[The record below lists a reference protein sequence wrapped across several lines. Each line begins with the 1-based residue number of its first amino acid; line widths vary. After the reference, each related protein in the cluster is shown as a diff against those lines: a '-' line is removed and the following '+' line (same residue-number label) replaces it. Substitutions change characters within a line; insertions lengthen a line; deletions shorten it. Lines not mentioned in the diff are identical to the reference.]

1 MTGILPWVSGD
12 SHNTDRDRDAIAGPR
27 NSKLRQGSPVYDD
40 APVFALVLSK
50 SQDGRHH
57 GCSGAKLRFMGCH
70 RGERLD
76 LGLAPPRSF
85 KDCPRNYCQRRSFR
99 LGDRRGLARGQSVSP
114 LSRGSRVVLCARDIP
129 SLDSLRSFLN
139 RRGFPFSGREK
150 LRHRWAYSLKFE
162 SVL

>member
-1 MTGILPWVSGD
+1 MM
-12 SHNTDRDRDAIAGPR
+12 RR
-27 NSKLRQGSPVYDD
+27 
-40 APVFALVLSK
+40 FFLVLSK

-57 GCSGAKLRFMGCH
+57 GCSGAELRFMGCN

-76 LGLAPPRSF
+76 LGLAPPRSL

-114 LSRGSRVVLCARDIP
+114 LFRGSRVVLCARDIP

-139 RRGFPFSGREK
+139 RRGFPFSGRRRFGIDG
-150 LRHRWAYSLKFE
+150 LIL
-162 SVL
+162 